1 MAGGTRSWRWQEDG
15 FTVTRTTPW
24 TGPGCHNGCG
34 ILVYSKGNRVVKVE
48 GDPEHPFN
56 QGTLCPRCLMLPK
69 VVHSPDRLMYPLKR
83 VGERGEGKWQRIGWD
98 EACDMIAEKVS
109 EIRTKYG
116 PESIATFGG
125 TGRNYVPPYARLAG
139 HGFGTPNGG
148 FALSGL
154 SCWLPKVTFW
164 AMLQGGHAEQ
174 DLSQTFP
181 DRFDNPQWKVPEC
194 TIIWGS
200 NPLASNHD
208 GYRGYWIVECMK
220 RGGKLIVVDP
230 RLGWLASRAE
240 VWLQLRPGTDG
251 ALALGML
258 NVIINEGLYD
268 KEFVEKWTHGF
279 EALKERVQ
287 EYPPAKV
294 AEITWVPQEKIIEAA
309 RLFARSKP
317 AAIHTGVCIEMATV
331 GMATCQAIQQ
341 LWSITGNLEVPGG
354 MTLVKPPEPISA
366 WAYYGGVGESPVP
379 EETMRK
385 KAGWEDY
392 FVAKMGPAQT
402 DSLMETIFTGKPYPI
417 KMIWF
422 QTSNPLA
429 CTGQEPQRFCEALNG
444 MDFVVVADLFMT
456 PTAMMADLVL
466 PVASALERDS
476 IRWWWDKSELQA
488 VNKVIELGECKTD
501 EEIALAVGGRLNP
514 EAFPWKNAEEYLDE
528 RLAGLNMTFN
538 DLREKGPIFPGLEYK
553 RHEKGLLRPDGEPGF
568 ATPTGKVELYST
580 VFEQIGVDPLPY
592 YEEPPESPV
601 STPEL
606 AKEYPLVFTNGGRS
620 WVFFHSEHRHIPEF
634 REIHPQPI
642 TDLHPE
648 DAAGLGIK
656 DGDWI
661 WIENSHGRCKQ
672 IARVTPTILKG
683 VVHAEHGW
691 WFPEKPGPQ
700 PSLFGT
706 FESNPNNLITYGNQG
721 PSGFC
726 APIRCQL
733 CKVYKVE
740 G

>member
-1 MAGGTRSWRWQEDG
+1 
-15 FTVTRTTPW
+15 
-24 TGPGCHNGCG
+24 
-34 ILVYSKGNRVVKVE
+34 
-48 GDPEHPFN
+48 
-56 QGTLCPRCLMLPK
+56 
-69 VVHSPDRLMYPLKR
+69 MYPLKR
-83 VGERGEGKWQRIGWD
+83 VGERGEGKWERISWD
-98 EACDMIAEKVS
+98 EACDLIAERVS
-109 EIRTKYG
+109 EIRDKYG
-116 PESIATFGG
+116 PEAIATFGG

-139 HGFGTPNGG
+139 YGFGTPNGS
-148 FALSGL
+148 FALSGF

-164 AMLQGGHAEQ
+164 TIIHGGHVEQ
-174 DLSQTFP
+174 DLSP
-181 DRFDNPQWKVPEC
+181 DRFDDPRWKVPEC

-200 NPLASNHD
+200 NPIVSNHD
-208 GYRGYWIVECMK
+208 GYRGWSIVECMK

-230 RLGWLASRAE
+230 SLTWLASRADI
-240 VWLQLRPGTDG
+240 WLQLRPGTDG

-268 KEFVEKWTHGF
+268 KKFVEKWTHGF

-287 EYPPAKV
+287 EYPPGKV
-294 AEITWVPQEKIIEAA
+294 AEITWVPEEKIIEAA
-309 RLFARSKP
+309 KLFAKSKP
-317 AAIHTGVCIEMATV
+317 AVIHTGVCIEMASS
-331 GMATCQAIQQ
+331 GMSTCQAIQQ

-354 MTLVKPPEPISA
+354 MTVVKIPEPISA
-366 WAYYGGVGESPVP
+366 WAYYGGLVESPIP

-385 KAGWEDY
+385 KAGWDEY
-392 FVAKMGPAQT
+392 FLTKSGPSQV
-402 DSLMETIFTGKPYPI
+402 DRLMEVIFTGKPYPI

-429 CTGQEPQRFCEALNG
+429 CTGQEPRRLCEALNG

-476 IRWWWDKSELQA
+476 FRWWWAEWELQA
-488 VNKVIELGECKTD
+488 INKVIELGECKTD
-501 EEIALAVGGRLNP
+501 EEIALTVGKRLNP
-514 EAFPWKNAEEYLDE
+514 EAFPWKNAEEYLDD
-528 RLAGLNMTFN
+528 RLKGLGMTFKE
-538 DLREKGPIFPGLEYK
+538 LREEGPIFPKPEYE
-553 RHEKGLLRPDGEPGF
+553 RHEKGLLRPDGQPGF
-568 ATPTGKVELYST
+568 ATPTGRVELYST
-580 VFEQIGVDPLPY
+580 IFEQMGLDPLPSY
-592 YEEPPESPV
+592 QEPPESPV
-601 STPEL
+601 STPDLNE
-606 AKEYPLVFTNGGRS
+606 EYPFVFTNGGRS

-642 TDLHPE
+642 TDIHPD
-648 DAAGLGIK
+648 DAERLGIK
-656 DGDWI
+656 DRDWI
-661 WIENSHGRCKQ
+661 WIENRYGRCKQ

-706 FESNPNNLITYGNQG
+706 FESNPNNLIPYGSQG
-721 PSGFC
+721 PSGLC